1 MGMSVS
7 TSGSE
12 EPMCDVN
19 TTPLID
25 VMLVLLVMLIV
36 TLPTQNHAVKLDMPR
51 PIPNQPTPPVPPEVI
66 DIEIDFD
73 GTIIWNQVTPV
84 PDIATLDSYFRR
96 ESAKDPQPELH
107 LRPNRRAKYDVVASV
122 MASAQRAR
130 MVKMGFTN
138 VAEFRD

>member
-1 MGMSVS
+1 MGMNVS
-7 TSGSE
+7 SGGSD

-36 TLPTQNHAVKLDMPR
+36 TLPIQTHGVRLDMPV
-51 PIPNQPTPPVPPEVI
+51 PNKNPTPPPPHRVI

-73 GTIIWNQVTPV
+73 GTIVYNGTPV
-84 PDIATLDSYFRR
+84 TVSQLDGFFQR
-96 ESAKDPQPELH
+96 EAAAGDDPEIH
-107 LRPNRRAKYDVVASV
+107 LRPNRRAKYDVVANV
-122 MASAQRAR
+122 MASAQRNH
-130 MVKMGFTN
+130 MVRMGFTN

>member
-1 MGMSVS
+1 MSMNVPS
-7 TSGSE
+7 AGAE

-36 TLPTQNHAVKLDMPR
+36 TLPIQTHGVKLDMPIPR
-51 PIPNQPTPPVPPEVI
+51 PPPEVPPPPPEVI
-66 DIEIDFD
+66 ELEIDFD
-73 GTIIWNQVTPV
+73 GTIVYNTTPV
-84 PDIATLDSYFRR
+84 PNIETLDSYFRR
-96 ESAKDPQPELH
+96 EAAKDPQPEIH
-107 LRPNRRAKYDVVASV
+107 LRPNRRAKYDVVANV

-130 MVKMGFTN
+130 LVKMGFTN